1 MYILLLLS
9 TPSTDYLL
17 ILSDFCCEKKKKMI
31 PLTKT
36 LKILVLLEQRV
47 VVQQAMVDQAEARE
61 TTVVANLVN
70 LAIINVRQE

>member
-1 MYILLLLS
+1 
-9 TPSTDYLL
+9 
-17 ILSDFCCEKKKKMI
+17 MI

-61 TTVVANLVN
+61 TTVVANLQVETVHGSAN
-70 LAIINVRQE
+70 GAVEDNVQATSLGQ

>member
-1 MYILLLLS
+1 MGTNLLLNKLV
-9 TPSTDYLL
+9 
-17 ILSDFCCEKKKKMI
+17 MI

>member
-1 MYILLLLS
+1 MGTNLLLNKLV
-9 TPSTDYLL
+9 
-17 ILSDFCCEKKKKMI
+17 MI

-70 LAIINVRQE
+70 LTIINVRQE